1 MKALEERIIKDGKV
15 YPGNIL
21 KVDSFLN
28 HQIDIKLMDE
38 MAEAFYEKYKD
49 AGINKIMT
57 IEASGIAIAY
67 AVGRVFGVP
76 MVFAKKSKSLN
87 IGGDV
92 YSSTITSYTYKK
104 DYNII
109 LSKNFLSEKDNVL
122 IVDDF
127 LATGSAMKGLL
138 EICRMAGAKVSG
150 VGICIEKGFQKGGKE
165 ITEMGYDLTSLA
177 VVEEMTDDGKIKFR
191 N

>member
-1 MKALEERIIKDGKV
+1 MKALEERILKDGKV

-28 HQIDIKLMDE
+28 HQIDIGLMDE
-38 MAEAFYEKYKD
+38 MAGAFYEKYKD
-49 AGINKIMT
+49 CGINKIMT

-92 YSSTITSYTYKK
+92 YSSTITSYTYKR
-104 DYNII
+104 DYKII
-109 LSKNFLSEKDNVL
+109 LSKKFLTDKDNVL

-138 EICRMAGAKVSG
+138 EICRMAGATVSG
-150 VGICIEKGFQKGGKE
+150 VGICIEKGFQSGGKE
-165 ITEMGYDLTSLA
+165 LAEMGYDLTSLA
-177 VVEEMTDDGKIKFR
+177 VIDAMTDDGKIIFR
-191 N
+191 S